1 MITDPNNSSHWLLLA
16 RDRLEKADALFTR
29 FGSSWSGVELLHEA
43 AERYLKGY
51 LVHKSWQLVKT
62 HDLGLLIAQASQ
74 FDSQFV
80 NFAETSRILT
90 EQFWEQHY
98 PGGDL
103 DEVGQDYTELRQALG
118 ELVALIETTLAPAAP
133 PP

>member
-16 RDRLEKADALFTR
+16 RDRLEKTDALFFR
-29 FGSSWSGVELLHEA
+29 FGSSWSGVELLQEA

-51 LVHKSWQLVKT
+51 LVHHGWQLMKT
-62 HDLGLLIAQASQ
+62 HDLSLLIAQACQ
-74 FDSQFV
+74 FDPQFA

-103 DEVGQDYTELRQALG
+103 DEVGQDYPALRQSLG
-118 ELVALIETTLAPAAP
+118 KMVALIESALAPTA
-133 PP
+133 

>member
-1 MITDPNNSSHWLLLA
+1 MITDPNNASHWLLLA

-29 FGSSWSGVELLHEA
+29 FGPSWSGVELLHEA

-51 LVHKSWQLVKT
+51 LVHAGWQLVKT
-62 HDLGLLIAQASQ
+62 HDLGLLIAHANHFEPQ
-74 FDSQFV
+74 FA

-103 DEVGQDYTELRQALG
+103 DEVGQDYPALRQSLG
-118 ELVALIETTLAPAAP
+118 QMVVLIEAKLAPDDS
-133 PP
+133 

>member
-1 MITDPNNSSHWLLLA
+1 MA

-29 FGSSWSGVELLHEA
+29 FDSSWSGVELLHEA

-51 LVHKSWQLVKT
+51 LVHMGWQLLKT
-62 HDLGLLIAQASQ
+62 HDLSLLIAQASQ
-74 FDSQFV
+74 FDPQFA
-80 NFAETSRILT
+80 NFAEASRVLT

-103 DEVGQDYTELRQALG
+103 DEVGQDYPELRQAIG
-118 ELVALIETTLAPAAP
+118 ELVALIESAIPAL
-133 PP
+133 